1 MLRDAPAQALEA
13 DYCIDDHLQWAAA
26 TLALEARRA
35 RDERVAE
42 SIVRACVCIIA
53 VARVLARLETL
64 DLDNQREL
72 ALLLPEMCADLGAC
86 FEEGAPEL
94 PAFPEEGASPSGAV
108 IEGAND
114 MVVSAPRQSGAWR
127 RRPLCL
133 HLDHDKHG
141 AARLTVTGGRMQRG
155 RRVVS
160 AGVELLRAL
169 VAMAGGSRDLNA
181 LRPGVSI
188 SVVLS

>member
-1 MLRDAPAQALEA
+1 VRGANEPVLEE
-13 DYCIDDHLQWAAA
+13 DYCIDDHLQWAAV

-42 SIVRACVCIIA
+42 SLIRACACVIA

-64 DLDNQREL
+64 DLDNEREL
-72 ALLLPEMCADLGAC
+72 ALQLPEMCADLGAC
-86 FEEGAPEL
+86 FEEGAPPL
-94 PAFPEEGASPSGAV
+94 PAFPEASASPSGGAV
-108 IEGAND
+108 QGAND
-114 MVVSAPRQSGAWR
+114 VVVSVPRQIGAWR

-133 HLDHDKHG
+133 HLDHDQHG
-141 AARLTVTGGRMQRG
+141 AARLTVTGGRTQRG
-155 RRVVS
+155 RRAVG
-160 AGVELLRAL
+160 AGMDLLRAL
-169 VAMAGGSRDLNA
+169 VAMLGGSRDLNA